1 LAVAGIES
9 KKESMLPTTDPKPI
23 ILVSYRKERV
33 VSKLFVEFDLF
44 RFIFCF
50 NDVNMLKGIRSYAPT
65 EIPELWK
72 NSTMIKDGWIN
83 AETTP
88 WNLIFIMPLAI

>member
-1 LAVAGIES
+1 MKNHCDQPQI
-9 KKESMLPTTDPKPI
+9 TNHKPI

-50 NDVNMLKGIRSYAPT
+50 NDVNMLKGIRSCAPA
-65 EIPELWK
+65 EMLELWK
-72 NSTMIKDGWIN
+72 NGTMLKDGWIN

-88 WNLIFIMPLAI
+88 WNLIFIMPLPI

>member
-1 LAVAGIES
+1 LPVAGIEPR
-9 KKESMLPTTDPKPI
+9 KNHCDQPQITNYKPV

-50 NDVNMLKGIRSYAPT
+50 NDVNMLKGIRSCAPAGIM
-65 EIPELWK
+65 EKW
-72 NSTMIKDGWIN
+72 NDGKKR
-83 AETTP
+83 
-88 WNLIFIMPLAI
+88 LDQC

>member
-1 LAVAGIES
+1 MKNHCDQPQI
-9 KKESMLPTTDPKPI
+9 TNHKPI

-50 NDVNMLKGIRSYAPT
+50 NDVNMLKDIPSCAPAGML
-65 EIPELWK
+65 EL
-72 NSTMIKDGWIN
+72 
-83 AETTP
+83 
-88 WNLIFIMPLAI
+88 